1 MTLCFVPRERVL
13 YTMIVQG
20 GGFLPPSSC
29 VPGVCPGEV
38 GGRGGKCFWMKL
50 VPA

>member
-1 MTLCFVPRERVL
+1 MTLCFVPREGVL
-13 YTMIVQG
+13 YTMI
-20 GGFLPPSSC
+20 PPSSC